1 MIIIISMEIKR
12 TATANITEESFY
24 NAAESLYD
32 DYGLEFGKTQVL
44 EYVIYAALNCPDGIE
59 GTTSWIE
66 CLTPEQ
72 TRGILKHMRD
82 VFTDYMN
89 EITNDQWDAIMEEE

>member
-1 MIIIISMEIKR
+1 MEIKR
-12 TATANITEESFY
+12 TETANITEENY
-24 NAAESLYD
+24 QDAAQSLYD

-44 EYVIYAALNCPDGIE
+44 EYVIDAALDDPDGIE
-59 GTTSWIE
+59 GTRSWVK

-72 TRGILKHMRD
+72 IRGILKHMRD

>member
-1 MIIIISMEIKR
+1 MEIKR
-12 TATANITEESFY
+12 TETINITEENY
-24 NAAESLYD
+24 QNAAQMLYD

-44 EYVIYAALNCPDGIE
+44 EYVIDAAIDDPDGIE
-59 GTTSWIE
+59 GTRSWIE

-89 EITNDQWDAIMEEE
+89 EITNDRWDTIMEEE

>member
-1 MIIIISMEIKR
+1 MEIKR
-12 TATANITEESFY
+12 TEAVNITEENY
-24 NAAESLYD
+24 QNAAQILYD
-32 DYGLEFGKTQVL
+32 DYGLEFGKIQVL
-44 EYVIYAALNCPDGIE
+44 EYVIDAALDDPNGIE
-59 GTTSWIE
+59 GARPWVE